1 MVTMLDRCPAWTTE
15 NLTALGNDVGHL
27 RMQVDGLLDDLEE
40 APDARVSYLEA
51 QLAGFSSDL
60 ARLDG
65 VLDEL
70 RLAIDQEERPDQASA
85 ERQLPLAGAVNT

>member
-1 MVTMLDRCPAWTTE
+1 MLDRCPAWTTE
-15 NLTALGNDVGHL
+15 TLTALGNDVGHL
-27 RMQVDGLLDDLEE
+27 RIQLDGLLEDLED

-70 RLAIDQEERPDQASA
+70 RLAIDLEEQAEQVSDD
-85 ERQLPLAGAVNT
+85 RQLPLAAVGDA